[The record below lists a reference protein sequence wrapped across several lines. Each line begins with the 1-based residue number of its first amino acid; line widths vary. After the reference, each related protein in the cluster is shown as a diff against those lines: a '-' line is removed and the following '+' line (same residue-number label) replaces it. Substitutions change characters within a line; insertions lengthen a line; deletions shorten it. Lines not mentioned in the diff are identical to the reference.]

1 MSPESDAAGTP
12 VRPPSVFR
20 NWLSLTGLVVVV
32 GSLFSFFLL
41 LLLDTLAHY
50 SNPYVGIL
58 TYLVAPTFLV
68 MGLCLAVFGAFLR
81 RRQIIKTAGV
91 APSLRIDL
99 TRPRDRRR
107 LGYFMA
113 GAVVFLLISA
123 LGSYQTYHF
132 TESVN
137 FCGQACHGVMKPEYV
152 TYCNGPHARVAC
164 ADCHIGKGA
173 NWYVRSKLS
182 GTYQVYATL
191 ADKYPRPIPTPVKN
205 LRPAQETCE
214 ECHWPQ
220 KFVGN
225 LEHTY
230 NYFLTDQTNTPFTVR
245 LLMNV
250 GGGDPTHG
258 PVGGIHWHMN
268 VGNKVEYL
276 ATDEARQ
283 KIPYVRVTE
292 LAQGV
297 VTEFRT
303 PTFTNKVDEASLR
316 RMDCMDCHNRPA
328 HRYKTPNSAVNLAI
342 ALNKIDRGLPFIKS
356 NALSVLTQS
365 YTNETQALQSIAT
378 SLSQI
383 YPNDA
388 RIRPAIGAVQEIYT
402 NNFFP
407 EMKAS
412 WKTYPDNIGHKD
424 WPGCFRCHDG
434 SHKTA
439 DGKRSIKANDCS
451 ACHTILA
458 QGSGAELD
466 QMTPRGQK
474 FKHPGDEVDGGC
486 NDCHTGG
493 L

>member
-1 MSPESDAAGTP
+1 MSSESAAAP
-12 VRPPSVFR
+12 APPRRSSVFR
-20 NWLSLTGLVVVV
+20 NWLSLTGLVVIV

-41 LLLDTLAHY
+41 LLLDALAPFA
-50 SNPYVGIL
+50 NPYVGIL
-58 TYLVAPTFLV
+58 TYLVAPGFLII
-68 MGLCLAVFGAFLR
+68 GLLLALLGAFLR
-81 RRQIIKTAGV
+81 HRQIVRTSGPLPA
-91 APSLRIDL
+91 LRIDL
-99 TRPRDRRR
+99 TRPRDRR
-107 LGYFMA
+107 LFGFFLA
-113 GAVVFLLISA
+113 GSVLFLLISA

-152 TYCNGPHARVAC
+152 TYLHSPHARVSC
-164 ADCHIGKGA
+164 AECHIGKGA
-173 NWYVRSKLS
+173 SWYVRSKLS
-182 GTYQVYATL
+182 GTYQVYATM
-191 ADKYPRPIPTPVKN
+191 ANKYPRPIPTPVKN

-230 NYFLTDQTNTPFTVR
+230 NYFLSDETNTPFTVR
-245 LLMNV
+245 MLLNV

-292 LAQGV
+292 LSQGV

-303 PTFTNKVDEASLR
+303 PKFTNAVDEASLR
-316 RMDCMDCHNRPA
+316 QMDCMDCHNRPA
-328 HRYKTPNSAVNLAI
+328 HRYQTPNNAVNLAI
-342 ALNKIDRGLPFIKS
+342 ALGKIDRGLPFIKS
-356 NALSVLTQS
+356 NALYVLTQA
-365 YTNETQALQSIAT
+365 YTNDTQALQGIAT
-378 SLSQI
+378 TLSRH
-383 YPNDA
+383 YPNDP
-388 RIRPAIGAVQEIYT
+388 RLRPAIDTVQQIYK

-412 WKTYPDNIGHKD
+412 WKVYPDHIGHKD

-434 SHKTA
+434 LHKTV
-439 DGKRSIKANDCS
+439 DGKRVIKANDCN

-466 QMTPRGQK
+466 QLTPKGQK
-474 FKHPGDEVDGGC
+474 FKHPGDEVEGGC